1 MREPGVDLI
10 SFPLFAGLNQETL
23 YSLKSMGRLHR
34 GAGREVIGADVL
46 GQRLFLLL
54 KGRIKVVRSTSC
66 GEEALQQCLLPGD
79 IFCAAAMLNSK
90 SCCSYAQCVGNCRY
104 VTWAH
109 RIFLRLMSSDMRLQ
123 SNLMHYLASQVEE
136 ERARRCLTQ
145 YMDVHTRIATYL
157 LTQYD
162 RSYRESQKAVVDIRP
177 LILTAQELGVARETL
192 SRTLTAFEQ
201 RGVLCSRRGLVHI
214 RAPEVLRSIA
224 EGEEG
229 KHF

>member
-1 MREPGVDLI
+1 
-10 SFPLFAGLNQETL
+10 
-23 YSLKSMGRLHR
+23 
-34 GAGREVIGADVL
+34 
-46 GQRLFLLL
+46 
-54 KGRIKVVRSTSC
+54 
-66 GEEALQQCLLPGD
+66 
-79 IFCAAAMLNSK
+79 
-90 SCCSYAQCVGNCRY
+90 
-104 VTWAH
+104 
-109 RIFLRLMSSDMRLQ
+109 MRLQ

-224 EGEEG
+224 EGEDG